1 MANIKD
7 HSFID
12 HYPLTLLS
20 MSQRVE
26 SNRKENEL
34 YYETPVI
41 NFNSGLDRNT
51 IYHHFRK
58 HLKKYLENIIK
69 HSDEYI
75 DAIYPDICAFIPN
88 YDIVVTYG
96 IYFQNFNEGFKGPEK
111 QVLSFQDGDPLPKYS
126 FRGISTNLFPVSFK
140 IHAKANVF
148 TILRK

>member
-7 HSFID
+7 HSFIN
-12 HYPLTLLS
+12 HYPLNLHFIA
-20 MSQRVE
+20 QRVE

-34 YYETPVI
+34 YYETPII

-51 IYHHFRK
+51 INYHFRK

-69 HSDEYI
+69 QSDEYI
-75 DAIYPDICAFIPN
+75 DAIYPDICSLVPN

-96 IYFQNFNEGFKGPEK
+96 IYFQRFNEGIGGPEK
-111 QVLSFQDGDPLPKYS
+111 QVLSFQDDDLLPTYS
-126 FRGISTNLFPVSFK
+126 FRGITTNFFPASFK